1 MTRNEEIV
9 NDKNNGMSIT
19 QLARKYK
26 LSRNRIWQIV
36 SRKKTIEE
44 YKESNFVPYVFGR
57 YYPELHSG
65 FRTTAVNS
73 VIRKDGWRGHKI
85 SVPEFV
91 EILSKYEPLTVDTF
105 LNVGAKGVIFL
116 ERIKADFAAG
126 RFDDLRRMQ

>member
-1 MTRNEEIV
+1 MSRNEEIV

-44 YKESNFVPYVFGR
+44 YKESIFVPYVFER

-85 SVPEFV
+85 DIPEFV

-105 LNVGAKGVIFL
+105 LNVGAKGVQFL

-126 RFDDLRRMQ
+126 RFNDLRRMQ